1 MGNDPRYVHTQ
12 CFNTFPFP
20 WALDTPDDALSESQA
35 EHRDA
40 IAAAAASL
48 NAQREAWL
56 NPSDAGADEL
66 LRRTMTNLY
75 NERPTWLDIA
85 HKEID
90 EAVFAAYGWS
100 TDLADDDI
108 LAHLLALNAERAA
121 R

>member
-1 MGNDPRYVHTQ
+1 M
-12 CFNTFPFP
+12 
-20 WALDTPDDALSESQA
+20 
-35 EHRDA
+35 
-40 IAAAAASL
+40 

-75 NERPTWLDIA
+75 NERPSWLEMA

-90 EAVFAAYGWS
+90 EAVLAAYGWS
-100 TDLADDDI
+100 ADLADDDM
-108 LAHLLALNAERAA
+108 LARLLALNSERAA

>member
-1 MGNDPRYVHTQ
+1 M
-12 CFNTFPFP
+12 
-20 WALDTPDDALSESQA
+20 
-35 EHRDA
+35 
-40 IAAAAASL
+40 

-75 NERPTWLDIA
+75 NERPSWLEIA
-85 HKEID
+85 HSAID